1 MLSPFPPN
9 SFFHKYNCEKS
20 FCTFS
25 HTKLNFCKNLL
36 VFGKK
41 VNRRH
46 LYFFLSKKRFTCKK
60 TSFFDRVPH
69 LLFDNIVIF
78 CIETPTILLSILKN
92 RIFLLQMRHFT
103 QKQRYHFSIFYSS
116 HKKICMKSCIYRII
130 MQFTPYVYSFSAYN
144 VAYSLCIFPQKKIR
158 QPSFHRIPLIIFPY
172 IILLFST

>member
-25 HTKLNFCKNLL
+25 RTKSNFCKNLL

-46 LYFFLSKKRFTCKK
+46 LYFFLPKKRFTCKK
-60 TSFFDRVPH
+60 TSFFDTLPL
-69 LLFDNIVIF
+69 LLFDNIPIF

-92 RIFLLQMRHFT
+92 REFLLQMRDFP
-103 QKQRYHFSIFYSS
+103 QKRTYSFGIFYDS
-116 HKKICMKSCIYRII
+116 HKKICMKNCIYRII
-130 MQFTPYVYSFSAYN
+130 MQFNPYVYSSSAYN
-144 VAYSLCIFPQKKIR
+144 VAYPLCIFPQKKIR
-158 QPSFHRIPLIIFPY
+158 QLSFHRISCIIFAY
-172 IILLFST
+172 ILFSA